1 MLKPVSV
8 SGNAA
13 APKPEF
19 APDCTGGTGRARKVP
34 LGTCAGDAG
43 LVCQLRLVTV
53 TLADSGVDLPPAETV
68 TETVPPVTIVPDHE
82 LFVLLLVTVLLL
94 ESVNFQPEKVAPVG
108 ALPTLQVML
117 PARATDD
124 GQLRFITLSP
134 PLGLKSTSGHCSRQ
148 LELSNSALALE
159 VVEPTETPVW
169 TP

>member
-13 APKPEF
+13 APKPES

-68 TETVPPVTIVPDHE
+68 TETVPPVTIVPYHE
-82 LFVLLLVTVLLL
+82 LFGLLLFTVRWL
-94 ESVNFQPEKVAPVG
+94 ESWHLHPSQY
-108 ALPTLQVML
+108 
-117 PARATDD
+117 
-124 GQLRFITLSP
+124 
-134 PLGLKSTSGHCSRQ
+134 
-148 LELSNSALALE
+148 
-159 VVEPTETPVW
+159 
-169 TP
+169 